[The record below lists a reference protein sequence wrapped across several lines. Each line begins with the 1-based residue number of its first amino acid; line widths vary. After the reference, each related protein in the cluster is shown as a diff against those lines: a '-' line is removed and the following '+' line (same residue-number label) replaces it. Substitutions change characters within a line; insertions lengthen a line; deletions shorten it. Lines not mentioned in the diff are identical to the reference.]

1 MTEIKETS
9 INDIRPYENNPR
21 FNEASVDKV
30 AASIKEFGFRN
41 PIIVDKDGV
50 IIAGHTRY
58 KAAQRLG
65 LQTVPIIV
73 AEDLT
78 PEQVKAYRIADN
90 KVGEASLW
98 DYDLLSIEL
107 EGIKDIDMDLF
118 GTWADFPDYEGEP
131 MKPTS
136 AARDSEE
143 IDTAEFSKFQCECPR
158 CHFKFNPGAGQ

>member
-30 AASIKEFGFRN
+30 ANSIKEFGFRN
-41 PIIVDKDGV
+41 PIIVDRDGV

-65 LQTVPIIV
+65 LQTVPVII

-78 PEQVKAYRIADN
+78 PEQVRAYRIADN
-90 KVGEASLW
+90 KAGEGSLW
-98 DYDLLSIEL
+98 DYDLLNIEL
-107 EGIKDIDMDLF
+107 ESIKTIDMDLF
-118 GTWADFPDYEGEP
+118 GSWGPADYEAEP

-136 AARDSEE
+136 ADRDSEE
-143 IDTAEFSKFQCECPR
+143 IDLEEFSKFQCECPR
-158 CHFKFNPGAGQ
+158 CHFKFNPKVGQ